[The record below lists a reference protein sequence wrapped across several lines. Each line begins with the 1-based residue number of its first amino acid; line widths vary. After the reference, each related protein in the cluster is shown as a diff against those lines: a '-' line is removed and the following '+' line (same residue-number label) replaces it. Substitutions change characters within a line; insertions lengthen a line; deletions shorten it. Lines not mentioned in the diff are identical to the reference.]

1 MESLFRSMSR
11 YSSDEYSN
19 VVREHQA
26 SLRSYVRSLGVDLAW
41 VDDVAQEVF
50 VLAYRKQDKIRE
62 DVNVGAWLRG
72 IAKNVVLNEISKKH
86 RRQRLL
92 DERIPEMMSQ
102 LQESHSDKSYGDID
116 WESRRKKA
124 LMECIAKLTERSQKV
139 VQARYFEE
147 KTSEEIAQ
155 THSMT
160 ANAVRLVLFN
170 VRKKL
175 AICLRQQTEIT

>member
-1 MESLFRSMSR
+1 MAR
-11 YSSDEYSN
+11 YSLEEYSN

-50 VLAYRKQDKIRE
+50 VLAYRKQDKMRD

-72 IAKNVVLNEISKKH
+72 IAKNVVLNEVAKKR

-92 DERIPEMMSQ
+92 DERMPEMMSQ
-102 LQESHSDKSYGDID
+102 LQESQSSKSYGDVD
-116 WESRRKKA
+116 WQARRKKA
-124 LMECIAKLTERSQKV
+124 LMQCIGKLTERSQSV
-139 VQARYFEE
+139 VKARYFEE

-155 THSMT
+155 IHSMT

-175 AICLRQQTEIT
+175 AICLKQQTEIV